1 MEAKQR
7 TSFMVTG
14 WLFGSLTDEE
24 EDKVLLFMSEQL
36 NCDESDIGETE
47 VFRSF
52 SYREL

>member
-7 TSFMVTG
+7 TSLMVTG

-52 SYREL
+52 S

>member
-24 EDKVLLFMSEQL
+24 DGNGFAFYEQA
-36 NCDESDIGETE
+36 TE
-47 VFRSF
+47 LR
-52 SYREL
+52 